1 MKNLTFI
8 LILSMFALATHA
20 QNSAVTK
27 ASTAQTKGE
36 LDKAKQYI
44 DEAIVHEK
52 TKEKGKTWYT
62 KGLVY
67 ESIAFSDNADYKA
80 LAPDALEQSLEAYQK
95 TLSMEKES
103 SVLHFQTTQRIETIW
118 GNFLNQGA
126 DLYQKGDFAGALE
139 AFSKTVMVKPKDT
152 TGLIYA
158 AITAQQDKKFDAA
171 EKYYNQL
178 KEVNYAS
185 PDMYKSLIYIQRAH
199 HKDNDKALTYI
210 KEARELYPEDKDLMT
225 EEINVLIITERVEEA
240 TQKLTEAI
248 EREPSNPNLHY
259 NLAFLYDQVG
269 ETDKSYELYKKAVE
283 LKPDYFD
290 AVFNLAVI
298 NFNQAAEKLKV
309 ANEMDLK
316 TYQKEGQKYIDEAN
330 AKFEEAVPYFEK
342 AHEINPNDTVVLEN
356 LELIYKRL
364 KKFDKVEEV
373 QGKIAALGG
382 GAEQK

>member
-8 LILSMFALATHA
+8 LILSMFALITNA
-20 QNSAVTK
+20 QNSSVTK
-27 ASTAQTKGE
+27 ATAAQTKGE
-36 LDKAKQYI
+36 LDRAKQYI
-44 DEAIVHEK
+44 DEAVLHEK
-52 TKEKGKTWYT
+52 TKGKGKTWYT

-80 LAPDALEQSLEAYQK
+80 LASDALEQALEAYNK
-95 TLSMEKES
+95 TLAMEKEN
-103 SVLHFQTTQRIETIW
+103 SVLHFQTTQRVEAIW

-126 DLYQKGDFAGALE
+126 DHYQKGNYKEALE

-158 AITAQQDKKFDAA
+158 AITAQVDKQYDEA
-171 EKYYNQL
+171 EKFYNQL
-178 KEVNYAS
+178 KSVDYHS

-199 HKDNDKALTYI
+199 HKDNDKALEAI
-210 KEARELYPEDKDLMT
+210 KEARVLYPDDKDLMK

-240 TQKLTEAI
+240 KEKLSIAI
-248 EREPSNPNLHY
+248 EKEPDNPNLHY
-259 NLAFLYDQVG
+259 NLAYLYDQVG
-269 ETDKSYELYKKAVE
+269 ETDKSYGLYKRAAE

-290 AVFNLAVI
+290 AVYNLAVI
-298 NFNQAAEKLKV
+298 NFNEAAETLKV

-316 TYQKEGQKYIDEAN
+316 TYQKEGQKYIDKAN

-342 AHEINPNDTVVLEN
+342 AHEINPNDTAVLEN

-382 GAEQK
+382 VEQN

>member
-1 MKNLTFI
+1 MVTN
-8 LILSMFALATHA
+8 A

-27 ASTAQTKGE
+27 ATTAQTKGE

-67 ESIAFSDNADYKA
+67 ESIAFSENADYNA
-80 LAPDALEQSLEAYQK
+80 LASDALEQALEAYQK

-126 DLYQKGDFAGALE
+126 DLYQKGDYAGALD
-139 AFSKTVMVKPKDT
+139 AFSKTVMVKPEDT

-158 AITAQQDKKFDAA
+158 AITAQQDKQFEVA

-178 KEVNYAS
+178 KEVDYAS
-185 PDMYKSLIYIQRAH
+185 SDMYKALIYIQRAH
-199 HKDNDKALTYI
+199 HKDNDKALTVI
-210 KEARELYPEDKDLMT
+210 KEARELYPDDKDLMK
-225 EEINVLIITERVEEA
+225 EEINVLIITERVDEA
-240 TQKLTEAI
+240 KEKLTEAI
-248 EREPSNPNLHY
+248 EKEPDNPNLHY

-290 AVFNLAVI
+290 AVYNLAVI
-298 NFNQAAEKLKV
+298 SFNQAAERLKV

-316 TYQKEGQKYIDEAN
+316 TYQKEGQKYLDEAN

-342 AHEINPNDTVVLEN
+342 AHEINPNDTAVLEN

-373 QGKIAALGG
+373 QGKIADLGG
-382 GAEQK
+382 GAEEN

>member
-1 MKNLTFI
+1 
-8 LILSMFALATHA
+8 MFALVATA
-20 QNSAVTK
+20 QNSAVTR

-52 TKEKGKTWYT
+52 TKEKSKTWYT

-80 LAPDALEQSLEAYQK
+80 LASDALEQAMEAYEK

-139 AFSKTVMVKPKDT
+139 AFDKTVKIKPKDT

-158 AITAQQDKKFDAA
+158 AITAQQDKQFDAA

-178 KEVNYAS
+178 KAVDYAS

-199 HKDNDKALTYI
+199 HKDNDKALTHI
-210 KEARELYPEDKDLMT
+210 REARELYPDDKDLMK
-225 EEINVLIITERVEEA
+225 EEINVLIITERVDEA
-240 TQKLTEAI
+240 KEKLSEAI
-248 EREPSNPNLHY
+248 KKEPDNPNLHY

-269 ETDKSYELYKKAVE
+269 DTDNSYEMYKKAVE

-290 AVFNLAVI
+290 AVYNLAVM
-298 NFNQAAEKLKV
+298 NFNQAAEKLKI

-316 TYQKEGQKYIDEAN
+316 TYQKDGQKYIDEAN

-342 AHEINPNDTVVLEN
+342 AHEIKPNDAAVLEN

-364 KKFDKVEEV
+364 KMFDKVEEV
-373 QGKIAALGG
+373 QGKIAALNGGG
-382 GAEQK
+382 GAEN

>member
-1 MKNLTFI
+1 MVA
-8 LILSMFALATHA
+8 SA

-52 TKEKGKTWYT
+52 TKSKSKTWYT
-62 KGLVY
+62 
-67 ESIAFSDNADYKA
+67 NYKA
-80 LAPDALEQSLEAYQK
+80 LAGDALEQALEAYQK
-95 TLSMEKES
+95 TLSMEKEN
-103 SVLHFQTTQRIETIW
+103 SVLHFQTEQRVETIW
-118 GNFLNQGA
+118 SNFLNQGA
-126 DLYQKGDFAGALE
+126 DLYQKGDYPGALA

-158 AITAQQDKKFDAA
+158 AITAQVDKQYDVA

-178 KEVNYAS
+178 KEVDYAS
-185 PDMYKSLIYIQRAH
+185 SDMYKSLIYIQRAH
-199 HKDNDKALTYI
+199 HKDNDKALTFI
-210 KEARELYPEDKDLMT
+210 KEARELYPDDKDLMK
-225 EEINVLIITERVEEA
+225 EEINVLIITERVDEA
-240 TQKLTEAI
+240 KKKLSEKNKKGPDNA
-248 EREPSNPNLHY
+248 NLHY
-259 NLAFLYDQVG
+259 NLAFLHDQVG

-283 LKPDYFD
+283 LNPDYFD
-290 AVFNLAVI
+290 AVYNLAVI
-298 NFNQAAEKLKV
+298 NFNQAAETLKV

-316 TYQKEGQKYIDEAN
+316 TYQKEGQKYIDQAN

-342 AHEINPNDTVVLEN
+342 AHEINPNDTAVLEN

-373 QGKIAALGG
+373 QGKIAELGG
-382 GAEQK
+382 EVDEN